1 MCVFG
6 YEAFLLGK
14 RSPYSARA
22 NGVAVISYLELKD
35 LLKILKEFPLDYELF
50 SFVKDEAVLS

>member
-6 YEAFLLGK
+6 YETFLLGK

-22 NGVAVISYLELKD
+22 NGVAVISYLERKD
-35 LLKILKEFPLDYELF
+35 LMNILKEFPLDYEWY
-50 SFVKDEAVLS
+50 